1 MMTPARPSFASSYV
15 RFAATAV
22 ATAALLAALGY
33 VPTVRL
39 IGDGA
44 VAAIIG
50 GCGISLAASCLGAIP
65 LAAAASG
72 PAAKSA
78 QGILMST
85 GVRFLVVLVL
95 VVPAV
100 LSGWFHRNAL
110 VTWVAFSYMTML
122 LVDTTFAVRLM
133 KRFEE
138 NPTK

>member
-1 MMTPARPSFASSYV
+1 
-15 RFAATAV
+15 
-22 ATAALLAALGY
+22 
-33 VPTVRL
+33 
-39 IGDGA
+39 
-44 VAAIIG
+44 
-50 GCGISLAASCLGAIP
+50 
-65 LAAAASG
+65 
-72 PAAKSA
+72 
-78 QGILMST
+78 MST